1 MISPI
6 SIAAISATSS
16 IAFSII
22 KASSTLGRNYQK
34 SLRNCL
40 LRRRSALKVQII
52 VSIDTQVTSS
62 IEMRYVLGYLVSIL
76 DHGQIIFDGK
86 DIKYGKI
93 LKNI

>member
-1 MISPI
+1 
-6 SIAAISATSS
+6 
-16 IAFSII
+16 
-22 KASSTLGRNYQK
+22 
-34 SLRNCL
+34 
-40 LRRRSALKVQII
+40 
-52 VSIDTQVTSS
+52 VTSS